1 MSSGANKKS
10 GDSKGYQAGSM
21 KRFRE
26 VGSIPAVTHGQC
38 TAATAR
44 TRTRQATRACGPIR
58 PVVPSR
64 RFPPPTMQVRLEP
77 QGKQLTISG
86 RRRVGELVQSL
97 GILAGTVMVIR
108 GEDLLTDD
116 EFVDDTDTIEL
127 RAVISG
133 GAS

>member
-1 MSSGANKKS
+1 
-10 GDSKGYQAGSM
+10 
-21 KRFRE
+21 
-26 VGSIPAVTHGQC
+26 
-38 TAATAR
+38 
-44 TRTRQATRACGPIR
+44 
-58 PVVPSR
+58 
-64 RFPPPTMQVRLEP
+64 MQVRLEP
-77 QGKQLTISG
+77 QGKQVTISG

-116 EFVDDTDTIEL
+116 EFVDDTDTVEL